1 MLDALRFV
9 ASAVARKDYIPALT
23 HYRIKD
29 GRVTGFNGTIALSS
43 DIDVDLDIYPN
54 ATKLLAAIRACPGTI
69 SLNMTPAG
77 KLAVKS
83 GKFKSFVDCLDD
95 QAAMFVE
102 PEGEEI
108 ELGVDFMA
116 GVKAL
121 APLMGIDASRPWA
134 MGIKVQ
140 AGSMYATNNVM
151 LAQYWHGAA
160 IPVDVVI
167 PAAAIE
173 ELLRIGETPTRVQ
186 IGRISHDDAPRSISF
201 WFGEKR
207 WMRSALIEGDQWPIS
222 KVNDLFAN
230 IGKDP
235 QPRPEGFFEA
245 VETLKPFLGEHGS
258 LFLSPSLV
266 STSKDEGEGTSVEL
280 SIPGITEMQAY
291 HQKHLTLL
299 GQVANMID
307 WSTYPRP
314 CAFFG
319 FDNKLRG
326 VIIGQRV
333 TSS

>member
-9 ASAVARKDYIPALT
+9 ATAVAKKDYVPALT

-108 ELGVDFMA
+108 ELGADFI
-116 GVKAL
+116 GGIKAL

-173 ELLRIGETPTRVQ
+173 ELLRINETPTRVQ
-186 IGRISHDDAPRSISF
+186 VGRISHEDAPRSISF

-207 WMRSALIEGDQWPIS
+207 WMRTSLVEGGQWPIE
-222 KVNDLFAN
+222 KVTELFQT
-230 IGKDP
+230 IGGNPIDFP
-235 QPRPEGFFEA
+235 PTFFED
-245 VETLKPFLGEHGS
+245 VEKLKPFIGEHGS
-258 LFLSPSLV
+258 LYLSPGLIG
-266 STSKDEGEGTSVEL
+266 TSMNDGEGTSIEIE
-280 SIPGITEMQAY
+280 IPGVSEMQAY

-299 GQVANMID
+299 GQVADKID

-319 FDNKLRG
+319 KDLRG

-333 TSS
+333 GS